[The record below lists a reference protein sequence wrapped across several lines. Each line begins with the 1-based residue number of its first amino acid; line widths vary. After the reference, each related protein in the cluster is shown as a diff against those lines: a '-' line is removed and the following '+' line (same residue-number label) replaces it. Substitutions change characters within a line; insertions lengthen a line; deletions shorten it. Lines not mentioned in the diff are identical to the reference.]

1 MLCGSKGWERKRSR
15 ECPTSRDDPATDSP
29 LPSAVRPAAVCC
41 DSQRAAGL
49 CHLASRQIP
58 RTHIGNPK
66 YAATSLRVLP
76 LHPRL
81 SVGSSGKG
89 SALSVIPVALF
100 LSNPLVMGSSGSP
113 LNSGRGDGSIVFQM
127 KENHLPN
134 PSTSLSEGVWFSQ
147 LISVNK
153 LSIKGPIFC
162 QIHSTSVF

>member
-113 LNSGRGDGSIVFQM
+113 LNSDGSIVFQM
-127 KENHLPN
+127 KKNHLPN
-134 PSTSLSEGVWFSQ
+134 SSTSLSEGVWFSQ
-147 LISVNK
+147 GLI
-153 LSIKGPIFC
+153 FY
-162 QIHSTSVF
+162 QIHSTSVFLCQ